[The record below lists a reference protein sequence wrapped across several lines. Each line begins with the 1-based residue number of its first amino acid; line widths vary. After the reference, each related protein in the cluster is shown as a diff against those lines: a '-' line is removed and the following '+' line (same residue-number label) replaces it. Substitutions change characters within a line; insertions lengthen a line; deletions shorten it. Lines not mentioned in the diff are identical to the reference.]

1 MATATLPLELLL
13 RHDRPV
19 PRYTSYPTA
28 QSFHPGVQGSHL
40 LAELAKPNPAHLSL
54 YVHLPFCRE
63 ACWFCGCNRITTS
76 AGSKAVLPYLDAL
89 ERELDLLVGAM
100 PSPRPLAQ
108 LHWGGGT
115 PNYLNAEERQRVWQ
129 AVAQR
134 FPLEADLEAGIEV
147 NPERLD
153 RSAVLQL
160 RQLGFNRI
168 SFGLQDVDPAVQAA
182 VNRPVPVEQLRAAMG
197 WMREAAFESVN
208 LDVICG
214 LPLQTPERFAATM
227 REVSNLR
234 PDRVSLFS
242 FAYLPEQLPLQRRIK
257 AEELPSRDQRL
268 QMLEN
273 AHGHLLDQGYVA
285 IGMDHFALADDP
297 LAIAAQQGT
306 LHRNFQ
312 GYTTCAN
319 LDLLGVGLSA
329 ISLFPELYTQNSRS
343 LKAYQEATKQ
353 GQLAVDRG
361 VEVKD
366 PMVIL
371 RRHIIQELMC
381 HFAVDFIT
389 MSVDGASIFPKEW
402 AICGDLEAEGLLNLH
417 CNSITVTERGRW
429 LIRVIAAVFDPDIQE
444 KASGS
449 RVI

>member
-1 MATATLPLELLL
+1 M
-13 RHDRPV
+13 
-19 PRYTSYPTA
+19 
-28 QSFHPGVQGSHL
+28 
-40 LAELAKPNPAHLSL
+40 PN
-54 YVHLPFCRE
+54 
-63 ACWFCGCNRITTS
+63 
-76 AGSKAVLPYLDAL
+76 
-89 ERELDLLVGAM
+89 
-100 PSPRPLAQ
+100 PRPLAQ

-115 PNYLNAEERQRVWQ
+115 PNYLNAEERHRLWQ
-129 AVAQR
+129 AVADR
-134 FPLEADLEAGIEV
+134 FPLEANLEAGIEV

-153 RSAVLQL
+153 RSAVQQL

-197 WMREAAFESVN
+197 WMREAAFDSVN

-227 REVSNLR
+227 REVSSLR

-257 AEELPSRDQRL
+257 AEELPPRDQRL

-273 AHGHLLDQGYVA
+273 AHGHLLEQGYVA
-285 IGMDHFALADDP
+285 IGMDHFALANDP
-297 LAIAAQQGT
+297 LAIAAQQGS

-312 GYTTCAN
+312 GYTTRAN

-343 LKAYQEATKQ
+343 LKAYQAVTKQ

-361 VEVKD
+361 LEVKD

-371 RRHIIQELMC
+371 RRQIIQELMY
-381 HFAVDFIT
+381 HFAVDFTT
-389 MSVDGASIFPKEW
+389 MAVDGASIFPKEW
-402 AICGDLEAEGLLNLH
+402 AICGDLEAEGLLNRH

-429 LIRVIAAVFDPDIQE
+429 LIRVISAVFDPDNKE

>member
-182 VNRPVPVEQLRAAMG
+182 VVMVG
-197 WMREAAFESVN
+197 MR
-208 LDVICG
+208 
-214 LPLQTPERFAATM
+214 
-227 REVSNLR
+227 
-234 PDRVSLFS
+234 
-242 FAYLPEQLPLQRRIK
+242 
-257 AEELPSRDQRL
+257 
-268 QMLEN
+268 
-273 AHGHLLDQGYVA
+273 
-285 IGMDHFALADDP
+285 
-297 LAIAAQQGT
+297 
-306 LHRNFQ
+306 
-312 GYTTCAN
+312 
-319 LDLLGVGLSA
+319 
-329 ISLFPELYTQNSRS
+329 
-343 LKAYQEATKQ
+343 
-353 GQLAVDRG
+353 
-361 VEVKD
+361 
-366 PMVIL
+366 
-371 RRHIIQELMC
+371 
-381 HFAVDFIT
+381 
-389 MSVDGASIFPKEW
+389 
-402 AICGDLEAEGLLNLH
+402 
-417 CNSITVTERGRW
+417 
-429 LIRVIAAVFDPDIQE
+429 
-444 KASGS
+444 
-449 RVI
+449 